1 MIKNYLKIALRN
13 FLRNRNYTLI
23 NIFGLS
29 IGISACIV
37 IFLLI
42 TYELSFDKFHSR
54 YENIYRIVRDIKT
67 GSGNESSSITPYPL
81 PKAFRNDFPEIPLVT
96 QVHFQ
101 DDAVLKIGD
110 EKQKIRNILFADSL
124 FFEVF
129 DFKVLS
135 GNPKVALGQPGKVFL
150 TRSLADNI
158 LKGKEEATIKIDK
171 VELEV
176 AGIIEDSPSNSHINY
191 SMIVS
196 MPSFSGDFIGGF
208 EIDGWGLTARGF
220 TYIALPD
227 NITPESIEARF
238 KNFVTKYY
246 RKDDSHD
253 VTQKLQPLSKIHFD
267 NRYDKNP
274 GIAMNADSGDL
285 ATMAILGA
293 FILGIAC
300 INFINLATATVEKKS
315 KEIGIR
321 KTLGAQRS
329 QLRAYFLS
337 ETFLLTLFS
346 VLLSLCAT
354 EWLLPWL
361 NIFLDKKI
369 SLHLLSNI
377 PLILYLT
384 GLILFTTI
392 LAGYYPAM
400 VLSKYNP
407 TVVLKGRFLAH
418 KSSDTSVRKVLV
430 VFQFLIAQVLLMGT
444 LIVAD
449 QMEYSRNKS
458 LGFDKEAVINVPVP
472 NTNPELQQ
480 ALRVRLEVSPA
491 IQTLSFAS
499 GAPISDAD
507 IHTDFFL
514 TEAGPEQGKYSIGFI
529 PVDRHYL
536 DTYDIKLVAGRWF
549 DERDE
554 KLADIKLDF
563 EDQRFTYI
571 LNESAAKR
579 LGFYDPQEII
589 GKLITTGFNG
599 ISAEVIGV
607 VKDFHVASLHE
618 EITPVVFAI
627 IPFFYYDAGIKINS
641 ERISETIKFIEKNW
655 VESYPDQYF
664 EYEFLDDHLA
674 SLYKDDEKTFALF
687 KIFAGVSIFIGCLGL
702 YGLISFIATQK
713 EKEVGVRKVMG
724 ASVASIVLLFTKD
737 FVKLTIIAF
746 ILAVPLSW
754 YFMTRWL
761 EGFAYKIN
769 ISWTIFLVG
778 FLSTVGIVLLTIIYR
793 SVRAASINPA
803 ITLRSE

>member
-23 NIFGLS
+23 NILGLS
-29 IGISACIV
+29 IGITACIV

-54 YENIYRIVRDIKT
+54 YQNIYRIVRDIQT
-67 GSGNESSSITPYPL
+67 GSGSVSSSITPYPL
-81 PKAFRNDFPEIPLVT
+81 AKAFRNDFPEIPQVT

-101 DDAVLKIGD
+101 DEAVLKIGD

-135 GNPKVALGQPGKVFL
+135 GNPKVELGQPGKVFL
-150 TRSLADNI
+150 TRSLADKI
-158 LKGKEEATIKIDK
+158 LQGKEKATIKIDK

-176 AGIIEDSPSNSHINY
+176 AGIIEDSPPNSHINY

-196 MPSFSGDFIGGF
+196 MPSFNGDFIGGF
-208 EIDGWGLTARGF
+208 QIDGWGLTARGF

-246 RKDDSHD
+246 REDDSHD
-253 VTQKLQPLSKIHFD
+253 VTQKLQPLKNIHFD
-267 NRYDKNP
+267 KRYDKNP

-285 ATMAILGA
+285 TTMAILGA

-300 INFINLATATVEKKS
+300 INFINLATATAEKKS

-354 EWLLPWL
+354 EWLLQWL
-361 NIFLDKKI
+361 NMFLDKKI

-407 TVVLKGRFLAH
+407 TVVLKGRFLAY
-418 KSSDTSVRKVLV
+418 KSSETSVRKVLV
-430 VFQFLIAQVLLMGT
+430 VFQFLIAQVLLIGT

-472 NTNPELQQ
+472 NTKPELQR
-480 ALRVRLEVSPA
+480 ALRARLDAIPA
-491 IQTLSFAS
+491 IKSITFAA
-499 GAPISDAD
+499 GAPISENDL
-507 IHTDFFL
+507 HTDFFL
-514 TEAGPEQGKYSIGFI
+514 TEAGAEQGKYSIGFI

-536 DTYDIKLVAGRWF
+536 NTYDIKLVAGRWF

-571 LNESAAKR
+571 LNESAARR
-579 LGFYDPQEII
+579 LGFNDPQEIV

-607 VKDFHVASLHE
+607 VKDFHVASLHT
-618 EITPVVFAI
+618 EISPVAFSI
-627 IPFFYYDAGIKINS
+627 IPFFYYDAGIKINTDN
-641 ERISETIKFIEKNW
+641 ISETIKYIEKNW

-702 YGLISFIATQK
+702 YGLISFIANQK
-713 EKEVGVRKVMG
+713 EKEVGIRKVMG
-724 ASVASIVLLFTKD
+724 ASVANIVLLFTKD
-737 FVKLTIIAF
+737 FVKLIIIAF
-746 ILAVPLSW
+746 VLAVPLAW
-754 YFMTRWL
+754 YVMNRWL
-761 EGFAYKIN
+761 EGFAYKID
-769 ISWTIFLVG
+769 ISWTIFVVG